1 MIVNRII
8 GSGGAMS
15 EKITAIY
22 IMARQE
28 ELTPED
34 KGSYERPLKE
44 QEEKCRELLTAKFGG
59 DFEGPVRVYKSRR
72 DLVKDVE
79 NDLIGRLV
87 VERIDR
93 IGGNSI
99 EIEGLLYELQV
110 RKVDVMA
117 VQE

>member
-1 MIVNRII
+1 
-8 GSGGAMS
+8 MS

-44 QEEKCRELLTAKFGG
+44 QEEKCRGLLHAKLGR
-59 DFEGPVRVYKSRR
+59 DHEGPLRVYKSRR

-79 NDLIGRLV
+79 NDLIGRLI

-93 IGGNSI
+93 LGGNSI
-99 EIEGLLYELQV
+99 EIEGFLYELQV
-110 RKVDVMA
+110 RKVDVLP
-117 VQE
+117 VHE